1 MRILSVLFF
10 ILLRQIAAQPSDA
23 PTRPLNDT
31 SLSVN
36 GTIPSSPQSNITS
49 DGTVSL
55 SNETIPTSQ
64 NINSTLGET
73 NATSNQ
79 TAPSA
84 PQPNTT
90 VVANATAPSAPTPSA
105 VLPEPTAVTTVAVR
119 ENVEMIEIRFKGVKA
134 LKEEEVI
141 IWETLTEEW
150 MLQFYEKI
158 MATSDQPLFN
168 FRTFVVLENQTTYTV
183 NNVPYTEIIYSQFV
197 AFEAYPWS
205 NTAVFYARY
214 PFTLFDANT
223 QYGQRLRS
231 GLNWKDLELPVEAP
245 LMPGETRAPTMTP
258 TATPTDQPSGQ
269 PSTSP
274 SLVPSITPTFA
285 PSATRSGAPSSAGS
299 PSPTARVNAPVPPP
313 EGSIVNETLLGLQLT
328 LRNAGAL
335 VEIEK
340 WEKATAGWFT
350 NFFVGGPGP
359 SPLRRLQ
366 AGNVENVNTQ
376 FSFVSNNVTVDDTNT
391 SINTITYDQALTYV
405 AREGALSF
413 EAYATLPFEDN
424 VGNTE
429 YGNILKTFSNMEQVE
444 VPLAIPFIPDLEG
457 GGNGEEPDEPDN
469 YDDGMSAGGIVG
481 ILFALLIVAL
491 ALAAFVGFNR
501 RKRQREKGNEAHEL
515 STNSELPE
523 DQFGDVEQDLPEQ
536 PVISK
541 VASLEKGQSYGL
553 QRYVHFISAARVYY
567 YIPMPNLFIFH
578 SQ

>member
-1 MRILSVLFF
+1 MRNLYALFF
-10 ILLRQIAAQPSDA
+10 ILLRQLAAQTSDA
-23 PTRPLNDT
+23 PTSPVNDT
-31 SLSVN
+31 SVFVN
-36 GTIPSSPQSNITS
+36 GTVPSSPQSNV
-49 DGTVSL
+49 TVNNTIPL
-55 SNETIPTSQ
+55 FNETTPSSENT
-64 NINSTLGET
+64 NITTGET
-73 NATSNQ
+73 NSTSNQ

-84 PQPNTT
+84 P
-90 VVANATAPSAPTPSA
+90 VASNATTPSPPTPSV

-119 ENVEMIEIRFKGVKA
+119 ENIEMIEIRFKGVKA

-150 MLQFYEKI
+150 MLQFYEKV
-158 MATSDQPLFN
+158 MTTSDQPLFN
-168 FRTFVVLENQTTYTV
+168 FRTFVVLENQTTYIV
-183 NNVPYTEIIYSQFV
+183 DDVPHTEIIYSQFV

-231 GLNWKDLELPVEAP
+231 GLNWKDLELPVEVP
-245 LMPGETRAPTMTP
+245 LMPGETRAPTMSP
-258 TATPTDQPSGQ
+258 TATPTAQPSGQ
-269 PSTSP
+269 PSMSP
-274 SLVPSITPTFA
+274 SLVPSIAPSIA
-285 PSATRSGAPSSAGS
+285 PSAIRSSAPSGVGS
-299 PSPTARVNAPVPPP
+299 PSPTARVIAPVAPPA
-313 EGSIVNETLLGLQLT
+313 GSVMNETLRGLQLT
-328 LRNAGAL
+328 LRNAGEL
-335 VEIEK
+335 VEIEE
-340 WEKATAGWFT
+340 WEKATADWFT
-350 NFFVGGPGP
+350 NFFVGVPGPG
-359 SPLRRLQ
+359 PLRRLQ
-366 AGNVENVNTQ
+366 VSNVENVSTQ
-376 FSFVSNNVTVDDTNT
+376 ISFVSNNVTVDDTNK

-405 AREGALSF
+405 AGEGTLSS

-429 YGNILKTFSNMEQVE
+429 YGNILKTFSNMEQVD
-444 VPLAIPFIPDLEG
+444 VPLTIPIVPEQEG
-457 GGNGEEPDEPDN
+457 GGNGEEPGEPEN

-553 QRYVHFISAARVYY
+553 QRYV
-567 YIPMPNLFIFH
+567 NLLV
-578 SQ
+578 STADVN